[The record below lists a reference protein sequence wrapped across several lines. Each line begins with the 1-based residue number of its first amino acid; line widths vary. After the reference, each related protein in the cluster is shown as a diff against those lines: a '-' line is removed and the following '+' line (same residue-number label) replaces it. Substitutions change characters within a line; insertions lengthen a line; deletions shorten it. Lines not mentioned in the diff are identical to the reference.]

1 MVLDKT
7 TYTLD
12 TRPIALAIMVAALL
26 FSGSYY
32 LSPSK
37 TILSTGPQPHSL
49 GVSADASQ
57 EVAPDKVEI
66 TFSVVSRGIDPS
78 AIQVENDAKLRLIRE
93 KLVAMGVP
101 EANIKTV
108 GYALDR
114 WSEYNK
120 TQEQYVDLGYQ
131 LANSLRV
138 VSYDVSKAGAIVKE
152 AVQGGANSVDGVQFM
167 LSDAAQKELYST
179 LLQKAASQAKGKA
192 ESMATASGVRIV
204 ALSQMSE
211 GYSYV
216 EPMANYNYKTL
227 DAAGS
232 MPAPAD
238 VSISAGLVKVK
249 ATVSA
254 SYEIAG

>member
-1 MVLDKT
+1 MMVLDKT
-7 TYTLD
+7 TYTFD
-12 TRPIALAIMVAALL
+12 TGPIALAIIVAALL

-32 LSPSK
+32 LTPPK
-37 TILSTGPQPHSL
+37 TIFSANPQPHML

-66 TFSVVSRGIDPS
+66 TFSVVSRGADPS
-78 AIQVENDAKLRLIRE
+78 AIQAENDAKLRQIKER
-93 KLVAMGVP
+93 LVAMGVP

-120 TQEQYVDLGYQ
+120 TREEYVDLGYQ
-131 LANSLRV
+131 LSNSLRV

-152 AVQGGANSVDGVQFM
+152 AVAGGANQVQGIVFS
-167 LSDAAQKELYST
+167 LSDSAQKELYGT
-179 LLQKAASQAKGKA
+179 LLQKASSQAKGKA
-192 ESMATASGVRIV
+192 ESMATASGVKIV

-216 EPMANYNYKTL
+216 EPMANFNYKAM

-232 MPAPAD
+232 APAPEVA
-238 VSISAGLVKVK
+238 ISAGLVKVS